1 MTFKDNKYVVVRN
14 ALSKE
19 TVSLLQYQS
28 NMLEDVMCYNNNT
41 LPTLFPFG
49 DPQSPNSFSYYGAL
63 FTESL
68 LLLLKPI
75 IEAHVGVELFPTY
88 SYMRIYYKDSILEK
102 HTDRPSCE
110 YSATLCIRCNQD
122 NPWPI
127 SFHSNG
133 IDTSLLLNQGDLC
146 IYKGDELPHWRD
158 ECSYDNHIQFFLH
171 FIDANGPFSDFK
183 YDKRPKLGIR
193 K

>member
-1 MTFKDNKYVVVRN
+1 MTFRENKYVIVRN

-28 NMLEDVMCYNNNT
+28 KMLEDVMCYNNNT
-41 LPTLFPFG
+41 LPALFPFG
-49 DPQSPNSFSYYGAL
+49 DSQSPNSFSYYGAL

-75 IEAHVGVELFPTY
+75 IESHVGLELFPTY
-88 SYMRIYYKDSILEK
+88 SYMRIYYKGAILEK

-110 YSATLCIRCNQD
+110 YSTTLCIQCDKD

-133 IDTSLLLNQGDLC
+133 LDKSLLLNAGDLC
-146 IYKGDELPHWRD
+146 IYKGDELPHWR
-158 ECSYDNHIQFFLH
+158 EHCFYDNHIQFFLH
-171 FIDANGPFSDFK
+171 FVDANGPFSDFK
-183 YDKRPKLGIR
+183 YDKRPKLGIQ

>member
-1 MTFKDNKYVVVRN
+1 MTFKDNKYVVVRDV
-14 ALSKE
+14 LSKE

-28 NMLEDVMCYNNNT
+28 KMLEDVMCYNNNT
-41 LPTLFPFG
+41 LPKLFSFMG
-49 DPQSPNSFSYYGAL
+49 DVANSFSYYGAL

-68 LLLLKPI
+68 LLLLKPLM
-75 IEAHVGVELFPTY
+75 EAHAGIELFPTY

-127 SFHSNG
+127 SFHSND

-146 IYKGDELPHWRD
+146 IYKGADRPHWR
-158 ECSYDNHIQFFLH
+158 EPCTYDNHIQFLLPYV
-171 FIDANGPFSDFK
+171 DKNGIYKDSK
-183 YDKRPKLGIR
+183 YDNRPLLGF
-193 K
+193 KTK